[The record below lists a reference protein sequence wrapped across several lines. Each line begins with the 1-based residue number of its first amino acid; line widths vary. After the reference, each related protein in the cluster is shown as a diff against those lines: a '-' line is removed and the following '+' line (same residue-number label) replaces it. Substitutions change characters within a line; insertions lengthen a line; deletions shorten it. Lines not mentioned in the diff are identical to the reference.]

1 MKKDTKYLNVTTP
14 FTRRQFLATSTRA
27 AVTAA
32 VAGAVPRAG
41 YTAEDNT
48 IRVVLVGCGRRG
60 TGAAAEALSTPGP
73 TKLWA
78 MADFF
83 ESRIQS
89 SLALLQQQQQ
99 TGAYL
104 YDAGIQNKVA
114 RMNQQKPGEVDVPP
128 ERQFVGLDAYK
139 RAMDT
144 VRKGDVVILAT
155 PPAFRPIH
163 LEYAISKGLHVFMEK
178 SFAVDSPGI
187 RRILKCGEEAQR
199 KNLKIAGGLMMRHYR
214 PLELGVKKIQ
224 DGIIGEIITSWAYR
238 MRGPVIDYYPF
249 MRDPSWNE
257 LAYQVA
263 NYLGFTWL
271 GGSFFADWM
280 IHTIDIC
287 CWAKN
292 DWPVSVQGMGGRQ
305 VSEDPNQLVD
315 HYGAEYTFADGTRM
329 VAQGRLIHRCWEF
342 FGDQIHGTKGSALL
356 FEGVE
361 PPRIFKSYNQTSE
374 NQIWT
379 FRGQRNN
386 FYQDEHDL
394 LFDAIRND
402 KPYNETER
410 SAKAN
415 LTSIMGRMACE
426 SGQRITWDEAMK
438 SNQELAPGLEAFTME
453 SNPPVMPDAN
463 GRYPIA
469 KPGTT
474 QVV

>member
-1 MKKDTKYLNVTTP
+1 
-14 FTRRQFLATSTRA
+14 
-27 AVTAA
+27 
-32 VAGAVPRAG
+32 
-41 YTAEDNT
+41 
-48 IRVVLVGCGRRG
+48 
-60 TGAAAEALSTPGP
+60 
-73 TKLWA
+73 
-78 MADFF
+78 
-83 ESRIQS
+83 
-89 SLALLQQQQQ
+89 
-99 TGAYL
+99 
-104 YDAGIQNKVA
+104 
-114 RMNQQKPGEVDVPP
+114 
-128 ERQFVGLDAYK
+128 
-139 RAMDT
+139 
-144 VRKGDVVILAT
+144 
-155 PPAFRPIH
+155 
-163 LEYAISKGLHVFMEK
+163 
-178 SFAVDSPGI
+178 
-187 RRILKCGEEAQR
+187 
-199 KNLKIAGGLMMRHYR
+199 
-214 PLELGVKKIQ
+214 
-224 DGIIGEIITSWAYR
+224 
-238 MRGPVIDYYPF
+238 

-305 VSEDPNQLVD
+305 VSEDPNQLFD

-329 VAQGRLIHRCWEF
+329 VAQGRLIYRCWEF

-379 FRGQRNN
+379 FRGGRNN

-438 SNQELAPGLEAFTME
+438 SNHELAPGLEGFTME
-453 SNPPVMPDAN
+453 SDPPVIPDAN

-474 QVV
+474 KVV